1 MPPKESAV
9 DLSKHVDKSLRILLA
24 GGRQVSGT
32 LKGYDQ
38 LLNLVL
44 DEAVEYIRDPEDPL
58 RVTDNTRPLGL
69 IVCRGTAVTLMA
81 PTSGMEEIP
90 NPFIQQEE
98 AVE

>member
-24 GGRQVSGT
+24 GGRQGPFINTCAVSGT

-44 DEAVEYIRDPEDPL
+44 DEAVEYIRGARL
-58 RVTDNTRPLGL
+58 RGL
-69 IVCRGTAVTLMA
+69 LQCSKCLFA
-81 PTSGMEEIP
+81 P
-90 NPFIQQEE
+90 
-98 AVE
+98 